1 MVDVNVSL
9 PEEQS
14 STPPPQEPQNLTDL
28 GRRTL
33 SGYRLKWGPAD
44 GIEKFKSA
52 LESGYID
59 RAKMVGKKSAPKAK
73 GKR

>member
-9 PEEQS
+9 PEEHS
-14 STPPPQEPQNLTDL
+14 SGPPPQEPQNLTDL

-44 GIEKFKSA
+44 GIEKFRSA

-59 RAKMVGKKSAPKAK
+59 KTKMVGKKAKAK
-73 GKR
+73 KP

>member
-9 PEEQS
+9 PEPTE
-14 STPPPQEPQNLTDL
+14 PPPQPPSNLTDL

-44 GIEKFKSA
+44 GVEKFLGA

-59 RAKMVGKKSAPKAK
+59 RTKMVAGKSKPKAK
-73 GKR
+73 K